1 MIEIIDNYY
10 IDIILRI
17 ILFILMLNL
26 NKLMLKFMFN
36 SLQINGSTVT
46 TMISFLFNNFL
57 NGVMGYFFFKEVLT
71 I

>member
-1 MIEIIDNYY
+1 
-10 IDIILRI
+10 
-17 ILFILMLNL
+17 MLNL